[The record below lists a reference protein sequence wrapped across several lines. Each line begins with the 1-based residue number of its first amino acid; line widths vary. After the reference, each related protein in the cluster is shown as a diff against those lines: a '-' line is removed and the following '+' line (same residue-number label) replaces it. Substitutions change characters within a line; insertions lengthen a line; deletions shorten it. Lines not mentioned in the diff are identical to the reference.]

1 MRNKLKLIKTIKYK
15 GKNFF
20 INDELINT
28 MLLILTSD
36 EKKLLEEAIKCVEV

>member
-28 MLLILTSD
+28 MLLILTP
-36 EKKLLEEAIKCVEV
+36 EELKLLEEAIKCVEV